1 MRGEKIMPGC
11 PTACCRIRFGEIRSC
26 HDQNKIPI
34 PSERIQQA
42 ILLIRGEKVMLDTDL
57 AALYGVET
65 KQFNR
70 AVRRHLKRFPQDF
83 MFQLTK
89 AEFDNLRCQ
98 FGTSNSRGGRRY
110 PPYAFT
116 EQGVAML
123 SSVLNSPRAIHANI
137 EIMRAF
143 VRMRKLLAS
152 HEDLKRKLENLDKKY
167 DAQFRIIFQAIKEL
181 MAPPK
186 RKTR

>member
-1 MRGEKIMPGC
+1 
-11 PTACCRIRFGEIRSC
+11 
-26 HDQNKIPI
+26 
-34 PSERIQQA
+34 
-42 ILLIRGEKVMLDTDL
+42 
-57 AALYGVET
+57 
-65 KQFNR
+65 
-70 AVRRHLKRFPQDF
+70 
-83 MFQLTK
+83 
-89 AEFDNLRCQ
+89 
-98 FGTSNSRGGRRY
+98 
-110 PPYAFT
+110 
-116 EQGVAML
+116 ML

>member
-1 MRGEKIMPGC
+1 MAKSKSLI
-11 PTACCRIRFGEIRSC
+11 PTEL
-26 HDQNKIPI
+26 
-34 PSERIQQA
+34 IQQA

-89 AEFDNLRCQ
+89 AEFEGLRCQ
-98 FGTSNSRGGRRY
+98 FGTSNSHGGRRY
-110 PPYAFT
+110 PPYVFT

-123 SSVLNSPRAIHANI
+123 SSVLNSPRAIQANI

-143 VRMRKLLAS
+143 VQLRKLLS
-152 HEDLKRKLENLDKKY
+152 SNEDLKRKLENLEKKY
-167 DAQFRIIFQAIKEL
+167 DKQFRIVFQAIKEL
-181 MAPPK
+181 MEPLRPSQK
-186 RKTR
+186 RQIGFASRNQK